1 MKRSSGRGKG
11 ASLRQ
16 QAAPVA
22 KFCLNRRRREP
33 IAATEVRK
41 DIGRSPRSHAGWG
54 RDGISYGKD
63 CSQSADKSVV
73 RMRLRA
79 RSDLQQHT
87 QNRDENAD
95 TIELGT
101 PMAVT
106 GLTVSNPRAEHRPLL
121 IGEAAANDELVI
133 KEVADL
139 PSVAPPGHTEG
150 PADRLRAAVDEL
162 QHAQQALRE
171 SEDRLNAIVQTAMD
185 AIVAAD
191 EQQGIVIFNA
201 AAQKMFGYS
210 AAESLS
216 LNISDL
222 LPERFRAQHADQIRY
237 FGQTGATSRTMGRLG
252 MVWGRRADGEEF
264 PIEASISHV
273 ESNGRKLFTVILRD
287 ITERQ
292 RAQSHVMRLAAIVES
307 CDDAILSTD
316 LNGTIIT
323 WNQAAEHLYGYA
335 ATDVVGQPTS
345 VITPANKLEESDHLF
360 EEIAQGRRVTH
371 HETVRRRKDGSLV
384 QVSLN
389 IAPIKDAEGRIVGVS
404 KIAHDIT
411 ERKRAEAALHQRA
424 EELARSNR
432 DLEQFAYV
440 ASHDLQEPLRMV
452 TAYTQLLAE
461 RYQGKLDANA
471 DKCIAYASEG
481 ALRMQALI
489 RDLLAF
495 SRAGRNDAND
505 GAVDCNVVIEE
516 VLLNLRPA
524 IQESGAQISCGD
536 LPVVCAARAPLAQV
550 FQNLIGNAIKFRK
563 KGAAPQIRV
572 NVERNGLFW
581 LFTVVDD
588 GIGIAQEHTETIFA
602 VFQRVHTRTEYAGN
616 GIGLAICRKVVER
629 YGGKI
634 WVESNLGQ
642 GSTFRFTFPIQK
654 ADRGGQVQA

>member
-1 MKRSSGRGKG
+1 
-11 ASLRQ
+11 
-16 QAAPVA
+16 
-22 KFCLNRRRREP
+22 
-33 IAATEVRK
+33 
-41 DIGRSPRSHAGWG
+41 
-54 RDGISYGKD
+54 
-63 CSQSADKSVV
+63 
-73 RMRLRA
+73 
-79 RSDLQQHT
+79 
-87 QNRDENAD
+87 
-95 TIELGT
+95 
-101 PMAVT
+101 MAVA
-106 GLTVSNPRAEHRPLL
+106 GVRVSNPRAEHQPLL
-121 IGEAAANDELVI
+121 IGEAAANDELVVR
-133 KEVADL
+133 EVAAL
-139 PSVAPPGHTEG
+139 PSVPPAAIPDG

-162 QHAQQALRE
+162 QHAQEALRE
-171 SEDRLNAIVQTAMD
+171 SEDRLNAVVQTAMD

-191 EQQGIVIFNA
+191 EQQRVVIFNG

-210 AAESLS
+210 TAEALS

-222 LPERFRAQHADQIRY
+222 LPERFRAQHAEQIRY
-237 FGQTGATSRTMGRLG
+237 FGQTGATCRTMGRLG

-273 ESNGRKLFTVILRD
+273 ESNGRKLYTVILRD

-323 WNQAAEHLYGYA
+323 WNQAAEHLYGYSA
-335 ATDVVGQPTS
+335 QEIVGQPTS
-345 VITPANKLEESDHLF
+345 LLTPANKLEESDHLL
-360 EEIAQGRRVTH
+360 EEIAQGRHITH

-389 IAPIKDAEGRIVGVS
+389 ISPIKDGGGRIVGVS

-411 ERKRAEAALHQRA
+411 ERKQAEAALRQRA

-481 ALRMQALI
+481 ALRMQTLI

-505 GAVDCNVVIEE
+505 AALDCNAVVQEA
-516 VLLNLRPA
+516 LLNLKPA
-524 IQESGAQISCGD
+524 IQESGAGISCGE
-536 LPVVCAARAPLAQV
+536 LPIIWAARAPVTQV
-550 FQNLIGNAIKFRK
+550 FQNLIGNTIKFRK
-563 KGAAPQIRV
+563 KGVSPQIRV
-572 NVERNGLFW
+572 NSERNGAFW
-581 LFTVVDD
+581 LFTIADQ
-588 GIGIAQEHTETIFA
+588 GIGIAPEHTETIFA

-629 YGGKI
+629 YGGRI
-634 WVESNLGQ
+634 WVESKLGE
-642 GSTFRFTFPIQK
+642 GSMFRFTFPVQK
-654 ADRGGQVQA
+654 ADGAGQVQV